1 MSNSSS
7 MFLISSDNLFQY
19 FGATT
24 LKVRSPIETSFDPFS
39 CSISFL
45 SDRPHMIITGSAYG
59 IYLFFKRQ
67 VLTMI
72 TPSFL
77 TCVLCFMSIQTTFN
91 ESIMTLEHCLPVP
104 AIKNSV
110 FFPLS
115 LSQLLYIQL
124 LISDVHKWSCSAV

>member
-1 MSNSSS
+1 
-7 MFLISSDNLFQY
+7 MFLISSGSLFQY
-19 FGATT
+19 FGATI
-24 LKVRSPIETSFDPFS
+24 LKARSPIETSFDPFS

-45 SDRPHMIITGSAYG
+45 SYRPQMIITGS
-59 IYLFFKRQ
+59 IYFTYLLIKRQ
-67 VLTMI
+67 VLAMI

-77 TCVLCFMSIQTTFN
+77 TGVLCFMSIQTTFN

-115 LSQLLYIQL
+115 LSQLLYI
-124 LISDVHKWSCSAV
+124 